1 MKLNFN
7 SIREFIKTTLNLT
20 NDVDIP
26 AAIEDIRSDIPFRG
40 PNVYIL
46 FVAII
51 IASVGLNV
59 NSIPV
64 IIGAM
69 LISPLMGPITGLGLG
84 LGTNDRELVLFSIKN
99 LLVMVGISLL
109 AATLYF
115 MLTPLEIDNPTEL
128 LARTRPTIYD
138 VFIALFGGLAGVL
151 ETARKDKGNVL
162 SGVAIATA
170 LMPPLCTVGYGIANL
185 SWQYTIGALFLF
197 SINCIFIALAAYL
210 MAKFLKFPVKPVE
223 QHRTRYYILSYGLV
237 ILLMVTSIF
246 TAYQVIRENEFTK
259 QANRFVKKNQTIGR
273 TYIYDS
279 QVNIDVKPYALE
291 LRLAGEALNDE
302 IREML
307 LRDAENYGIMRSQI
321 VMHEDATVDIDRFN
335 ETELVK
341 NLIATNAA
349 NMQER
354 DDSIKVLNARIAHY
368 AQQELPAK
376 QLAEELQV
384 QLPTITRLTLAKGTM
399 LEQNV
404 VMTDEQVVVVAHC
417 SEMPSEEEKTRVYE
431 WLKVRLQVTNL
442 EIIFDQE
449 AGAENTINAE

>member
-7 SIREFIKTTLNLT
+7 TVREFLKTTLNLT

-26 AAIEDIRSDIPFRG
+26 AASENIRKNIPFRG

-109 AATLYF
+109 AATMYF

-151 ETARKDKGNVL
+151 ETARKEKGTVI

-185 SWQYTIGALFLF
+185 SWQYTVGALFLF
-197 SINCIFIALAAYL
+197 SINCIFIAMAAYL
-210 MAKFLKFPVKPVE
+210 MAKFLKFPMKNVE
-223 QHRTRYYILSYGLV
+223 QHRTRYFILSYALV
-237 ILLMVTSIF
+237 ILLAAISIF
-246 TAYQVIRENEFTK
+246 TGYHVIRENDFTK
-259 QANRFVKKNQTIGR
+259 LANRFVKKNQNIGK

-279 QVNIDVKPYALE
+279 QVNIDTKPYMLE
-291 LRLAGEALNDE
+291 LRLAGETLNEDTK
-302 IREML
+302 EML

-321 VMHEDATVDIDRFN
+321 VIHEDATVQVDRFN
-335 ETELVK
+335 ETEIVK
-341 NLIATNAA
+341 NLIATNAS
-349 NMQER
+349 NIQVR
-354 DDSIKVLNARIAHY
+354 DDSIRVLNAQIAAY
-368 AQQELPAK
+368 KRQELPAK

-384 QLPTITRLTLAKGTM
+384 QLPSIIRLTLAKGTA
-399 LEQNV
+399 LEQNM
-404 VMTDEQVVVVAHC
+404 VMSEEQVVVVAHC
-417 SEMPSEEEKTRVYE
+417 SEMPSEEEKTRLYE
-431 WLKVRLQVTNL
+431 WLKVRLQIDSL
-442 EIIFDQE
+442 EIIFDT
-449 AGAENTINAE
+449 ENQ

>member
-7 SIREFIKTTLNLT
+7 TVREFLKTTLNLT

-26 AAIEDIRSDIPFRG
+26 AASENIRKNIPFRG

-46 FVAII
+46 FSAVI

-69 LISPLMGPITGLGLG
+69 LISPLMGPIIGLGLG

-109 AATLYF
+109 AATMYF

-151 ETARKDKGNVL
+151 ETARKEKGTVI

-185 SWQYTIGALFLF
+185 SWQYTVGALFLF
-197 SINCIFIALAAYL
+197 SINCIFIAMAAYL
-210 MAKFLKFPVKPVE
+210 MAKFLKFPVKTVE
-223 QHRTRYYILSYGLV
+223 QHRTRYFILSYALV
-237 ILLMVTSIF
+237 ILLAATSIF
-246 TAYQVIRENEFTK
+246 TGYHVIRENDFTK
-259 QANRFVKKNQTIGR
+259 MANRFVKKNQNIGK

-279 QVNIDVKPYALE
+279 QVNIDSKPYMLE
-291 LRLAGEALNDE
+291 LRLAGETLNEDTK
-302 IREML
+302 EML

-321 VMHEDATVDIDRFN
+321 VIHEDATVQVDRFN
-335 ETELVK
+335 ETEIVK
-341 NLIATNAA
+341 NLMATNAS
-349 NMQER
+349 NVQVR
-354 DDSIKVLNARIAHY
+354 DDSIKVLNAQIAHY
-368 AQQELPAK
+368 KQQELPAK

-384 QLPTITRLTLAKGTM
+384 QLPSITRLTLARGTA

-404 VMTDEQVVVVAHC
+404 VMSEEQVVVVAHC

-431 WLKVRLQVTNL
+431 WLKIRLQIDGL
-442 EIIFDQE
+442 EIIFD
-449 AGAENTINAE
+449 AETL

>member
-1 MKLNFN
+1 MKVNFN
-7 SIREFIKTTLNLT
+7 TVREFLKTTLNLT

-26 AAIEDIRSDIPFRG
+26 AASENIRKNIPFRG

-46 FVAII
+46 IVAII

-115 MLTPLEIDNPTEL
+115 ILTPLEIDNPTEL

-151 ETARKDKGNVL
+151 ETARKEKGTVI

-197 SINCIFIALAAYL
+197 SINCIFIAMAAYL
-210 MAKFLKFPVKPVE
+210 MAKFLKFPVKTVE
-223 QHRTRYYILSYGLV
+223 EHRTRYFILSYALV
-237 ILLMVTSIF
+237 ILLAATSIF
-246 TAYQVIRENEFTK
+246 TGYHVIRENDFTK
-259 QANRFVKKNQTIGR
+259 MANRFVKKNQNIGK

-279 QVNIDVKPYALE
+279 QVNIDTKPYMLE
-291 LRLAGEALNDE
+291 LRLAGETLNEDTK
-302 IREML
+302 EML

-321 VMHEDATVDIDRFN
+321 VIHEDATVQVDRFN
-335 ETELVK
+335 ETEIVK
-341 NLIATNAA
+341 NLMATNAS
-349 NMQER
+349 NVQVR
-354 DDSIKVLNARIAHY
+354 DDSIKVLNAQIAHY
-368 AQQELPAK
+368 KQQELPAK

-384 QLPTITRLTLAKGTM
+384 QLPSITRLTLARGTA

-404 VMTDEQVVVVAHC
+404 VMSEEQVVVVAHC
-417 SEMPSEEEKTRVYE
+417 SEMPSEEEKVRVYE
-431 WLKVRLQVTNL
+431 WLKIRLQVEDL
-442 EIIFDQE
+442 EIIFDTE
-449 AGAENTINAE
+449 TL

>member
-7 SIREFIKTTLNLT
+7 IREFLTDTLNLT
-20 NDVDIP
+20 NYVDIP
-26 AAIEDIRSDIPFRG
+26 AANDNIRKNIPFKG

-46 FVAII
+46 FAAVI

-69 LISPLMGPITGLGLG
+69 LISPLMGPIIGLGLG
-84 LGTNDRELVLFSIKN
+84 LGTNDRDLVLFSIKN

-138 VFIALFGGLAGVL
+138 VFIALFGGMAGVL
-151 ETARKDKGNVL
+151 ETARKEKGTVI

-170 LMPPLCTVGYGIANL
+170 LMPPLCTVGYGIANM

-197 SINCIFIALAAYL
+197 SINCIFIAMAAYL
-210 MAKFLKFPVKPVE
+210 MAKFLKFPVLTVE
-223 QHRTRYYILSYGLV
+223 QNRRRYYILSYGLV
-237 ILLMVTSIF
+237 ILLAGTSVVTG
-246 TAYQVIRENEFTK
+246 YQVIRENEFTK
-259 QANRFVKKNQTIGR
+259 NANRFVKKNHTIGK

-279 QVNIDVKPYALE
+279 QVDIDSKPYMLE
-291 LRLAGEALNDE
+291 LRLAGETLNDDT
-302 IREML
+302 REML

-321 VMHEDATVDIDRFN
+321 VIHEDATVQVDRFN

-341 NLIATNAA
+341 SLIATNT
-349 NMQER
+349 NNIQVR
-354 DDSIKVLNARIAHY
+354 DDSIKVLNAQLENY
-368 AQQELPAK
+368 KQQQLPAA
-376 QLAEELQV
+376 QLAAELQV
-384 QLPTITRLTLAKGTM
+384 QMPDIVRITMAKGTAV
-399 LEQNV
+399 EKDV
-404 VMTDEQVVVVAHC
+404 VTSENQVVVIVYC
-417 SEMPSEEEKTRVYE
+417 NKMPGETERAKVLE
-431 WLKVRLQVTNL
+431 WLKVRLQVEDI
-442 EIIFDQE
+442 EIIFE
-449 AGAENTINAE
+449 RA

>member
-7 SIREFIKTTLNLT
+7 TIREFLKNTLNLT
-20 NDVDIP
+20 DYVDIS
-26 AAIEDIRSDIPFRG
+26 AASENIRKNIPFRG

-115 MLTPLEIDNPTEL
+115 ILTPLEIDNPTEL

-151 ETARKDKGNVL
+151 ETARKEKGTVI

-197 SINCIFIALAAYL
+197 SINCIFIAMAAYL
-210 MAKFLKFPVKPVE
+210 MAKFLKFPVKTVE
-223 QHRTRYYILSYGLV
+223 QHRTRYFILSYGLV
-237 ILLMVTSIF
+237 ILLAATSIF
-246 TAYQVIRENEFTK
+246 TGYNVIRENDFTK
-259 QANRFVKKNQTIGR
+259 LANRFVKKNQNIGK

-279 QVNIDVKPYALE
+279 QVNIDSKPYMLE
-291 LRLAGEALNDE
+291 LRLAGETLNEDTK
-302 IREML
+302 EML

-321 VMHEDATVDIDRFN
+321 VIHEDATVQVDRFN
-335 ETELVK
+335 ETEIVK
-341 NLIATNAA
+341 NLMATNAS
-349 NMQER
+349 NIQVR
-354 DDSIKVLNARIAHY
+354 DDSIKVLNAQITAYKQR
-368 AQQELPAK
+368 ELPAK

-384 QLPTITRLTLAKGTM
+384 QLPSITRLTLAKGTA
-399 LEQNV
+399 LEQNM
-404 VMTDEQVVVVAHC
+404 VMSEEQVVVVAHC
-417 SEMPSEEEKTRVYE
+417 SEMPSEEEKARVYE
-431 WLKVRLQVTNL
+431 WLKVRLQIDSL
-442 EIIFDQE
+442 EIIFE
-449 AGAENTINAE
+449 EEN

>member
-7 SIREFIKTTLNLT
+7 TIREFLKTTLNLT
-20 NDVDIP
+20 DYVDIP
-26 AAIEDIRSDIPFRG
+26 AASENIRKNIPFRG

-151 ETARKDKGNVL
+151 ETARKEKGTVI

-197 SINCIFIALAAYL
+197 SINCIFIAMAAYL
-210 MAKFLKFPVKPVE
+210 MAKFLKFPVKTVE
-223 QHRTRYYILSYGLV
+223 QHRTRYFILSYALV
-237 ILLMVTSIF
+237 ILLAATSIF
-246 TAYQVIRENEFTK
+246 TGYHVIRENDFTK
-259 QANRFVKKNQTIGR
+259 LANRFVKKNQNIGK

-279 QVNIDVKPYALE
+279 QVNIDSKPYMLE
-291 LRLAGEALNDE
+291 LRLAGETLNEDTK
-302 IREML
+302 EML

-321 VMHEDATVDIDRFN
+321 VIHEDATVQGDRFN
-335 ETELVK
+335 ETEIVK
-341 NLIATNAA
+341 NLIATNAS
-349 NMQER
+349 NIQVR
-354 DDSIKVLNARIAHY
+354 DDSIKVLNAQIALY
-368 AQQELPAK
+368 KQQELPAK

-384 QLPTITRLTLAKGTM
+384 QLPSITRLTLAKGTA

-404 VMTDEQVVVVAHC
+404 VMSEEQVVVVAHC
-417 SEMPSEEEKTRVYE
+417 CEMPSEEEKTRVYE
-431 WLKVRLQVTNL
+431 WLKIRLQVEDL
-442 EIIFDQE
+442 EMLFEEEIP
-449 AGAENTINAE
+449 

>member
-7 SIREFIKTTLNLT
+7 TVREFLKTTLNLT
-20 NDVDIP
+20 NDVDIQ
-26 AAIEDIRSDIPFRG
+26 AASENIRKNIPFRG

-115 MLTPLEIDNPTEL
+115 ILTPLEIDNPTEL

-151 ETARKDKGNVL
+151 ETARKEKGTVI

-197 SINCIFIALAAYL
+197 SINCIFIAMAAYL
-210 MAKFLKFPVKPVE
+210 MAKFLKFPVKTVE
-223 QHRTRYYILSYGLV
+223 QHRTRYFILSYALV
-237 ILLMVTSIF
+237 ILLAATSIF
-246 TAYQVIRENEFTK
+246 TGYHVIRENDFTK
-259 QANRFVKKNQTIGR
+259 MANRFVKKNQNIGK

-279 QVNIDVKPYALE
+279 QVNIDTKPYMLE
-291 LRLAGEALNDE
+291 LRLAGETLNEDTK
-302 IREML
+302 EML

-321 VMHEDATVDIDRFN
+321 VIHEDATVQVDRFN
-335 ETELVK
+335 ETEIVK
-341 NLIATNAA
+341 NLMATNAS
-349 NMQER
+349 NVQVR
-354 DDSIKVLNARIAHY
+354 DDSIKVLNAQIAHY
-368 AQQELPAK
+368 KQQELPAK

-384 QLPTITRLTLAKGTM
+384 QLPSITRLTLARGTA

-404 VMTDEQVVVVAHC
+404 VMSEEQVVVVAHC
-417 SEMPSEEEKTRVYE
+417 SEMPSEEEKVRVYE
-431 WLKVRLQVTNL
+431 WLKIRLQVEDL
-442 EIIFDQE
+442 EIIFDTE
-449 AGAENTINAE
+449 TL

>member
-7 SIREFIKTTLNLT
+7 TVREFLKTTLNLT

-26 AAIEDIRSDIPFRG
+26 AASENIRKNIPFRG

-84 LGTNDRELVLFSIKN
+84 LGTNDGELVLFSIKN
-99 LLVMVGISLL
+99 LLIMVGISLL

-115 MLTPLEIDNPTEL
+115 ILTPLEIDNPTEL

-151 ETARKDKGNVL
+151 ETARKEKGTVI

-185 SWQYTIGALFLF
+185 SWRYTVGALFLF
-197 SINCIFIALAAYL
+197 SINCIFIAMAAYL
-210 MAKFLKFPVKPVE
+210 MAKFLKFPVKTVE
-223 QHRTRYYILSYGLV
+223 QHRTRFFILSYALV
-237 ILLMVTSIF
+237 ILLAATSIF
-246 TAYQVIRENEFTK
+246 TGYHVIRENDFTK
-259 QANRFVKKNQTIGR
+259 MANRFVKKNQNIGK

-279 QVNIDVKPYALE
+279 QVNIDSKPYMLE
-291 LRLAGEALNDE
+291 LRLAGETLNEDTK
-302 IREML
+302 EML

-321 VMHEDATVDIDRFN
+321 VIHEDATVQVDRFN
-335 ETELVK
+335 ETEIVK
-341 NLIATNAA
+341 NLMATNAS
-349 NMQER
+349 NVQVR
-354 DDSIKVLNARIAHY
+354 DDSIKVLNAQIAHY
-368 AQQELPAK
+368 KEQELPAK

-384 QLPTITRLTLAKGTM
+384 QLPSIMRLTLAKGTA

-404 VMTDEQVVVVAHC
+404 VMSEKQVVVVAHC
-417 SEMPSEEEKTRVYE
+417 SEMPSEEEKARVYE
-431 WLKVRLQVTNL
+431 WLKIRLQVADL
-442 EIIFDQE
+442 EMLFE
-449 AGAENTINAE
+449 EEN

>member
-7 SIREFIKTTLNLT
+7 TVREFLKTTLNLT
-20 NDVDIP
+20 NDVDIQ
-26 AAIEDIRSDIPFRG
+26 AASENIRKNIPFRG

-115 MLTPLEIDNPTEL
+115 ILTPLEIDNPTEL

-151 ETARKDKGNVL
+151 ETARKEKGTVI
-162 SGVAIATA
+162 SGVAISTA

-197 SINCIFIALAAYL
+197 SINCIFIAMAAYL
-210 MAKFLKFPVKPVE
+210 MAKFLKFPMKTVE
-223 QHRTRYYILSYGLV
+223 QHRTRYFILSYALV
-237 ILLMVTSIF
+237 ILLAATSIF
-246 TAYQVIRENEFTK
+246 TGYHVIRENDFTK
-259 QANRFVKKNQTIGR
+259 LANRFVKKNQNIGK

-279 QVNIDVKPYALE
+279 QVNIDSKPYMLE
-291 LRLAGEALNDE
+291 LRLAGETLNEDTK
-302 IREML
+302 EML

-321 VMHEDATVDIDRFN
+321 VIHEDATVQVDRFN
-335 ETELVK
+335 ETEIVK
-341 NLIATNAA
+341 NLMATNA
-349 NMQER
+349 NNIQVR
-354 DDSIKVLNARIAHY
+354 DDSIKVLNAQIAHY
-368 AQQELPAK
+368 KQQELPAK

-384 QLPTITRLTLAKGTM
+384 QLPSITRLTLAKGTA
-399 LEQNV
+399 LEQNM
-404 VMTDEQVVVVAHC
+404 VMSEEQVVVVAHC
-417 SEMPSEEEKTRVYE
+417 SEMPSEEEKARVYE
-431 WLKVRLQVTNL
+431 WLKIRLQIQDL
-442 EIIFDQE
+442 EIIFDYEE
-449 AGAENTINAE
+449 ALTE

>member
-7 SIREFIKTTLNLT
+7 TVREFLKTTLNLT

-26 AAIEDIRSDIPFRG
+26 AASENIRKNIPFRG

-151 ETARKDKGNVL
+151 ETARKEKGTVI

-185 SWQYTIGALFLF
+185 SWQYTVGALFLF
-197 SINCIFIALAAYL
+197 SINCIFIAMAAYL
-210 MAKFLKFPVKPVE
+210 MAKFLKFPMKTVE
-223 QHRTRYYILSYGLV
+223 QHRTRYFILSYALV
-237 ILLMVTSIF
+237 ILLAATSIF
-246 TAYQVIRENEFTK
+246 TGYHVIRENDFTK
-259 QANRFVKKNQTIGR
+259 LANRFVKKNQNIGK

-279 QVNIDVKPYALE
+279 QVNIDTKPYMLE
-291 LRLAGEALNDE
+291 LRLAGETLNEDTK
-302 IREML
+302 EML

-321 VMHEDATVDIDRFN
+321 VIHEDATVQVDRFN
-335 ETELVK
+335 ETEIVK
-341 NLIATNAA
+341 NLMATNAS
-349 NMQER
+349 NIQVR
-354 DDSIKVLNARIAHY
+354 DDSIKVLNAQIAAY
-368 AQQELPAK
+368 KRQELPAK

-384 QLPTITRLTLAKGTM
+384 QLPSITRLTLAKGTA
-399 LEQNV
+399 LEQNM
-404 VMTDEQVVVVAHC
+404 VMSEEQVVVVAHC
-417 SEMPSEEEKTRVYE
+417 SEMPSEEEKTRLYE
-431 WLKVRLQVTNL
+431 WLKVRLQIDSL
-442 EIIFDQE
+442 EIIFDT
-449 AGAENTINAE
+449 ENQ

>member
-7 SIREFIKTTLNLT
+7 TIREFLKTTLNLT
-20 NDVDIP
+20 DYVDIP
-26 AAIEDIRSDIPFRG
+26 AASENIRKNIPFRG

-151 ETARKDKGNVL
+151 ETARKEKGTVI

-197 SINCIFIALAAYL
+197 SINCIFIAMAAYL
-210 MAKFLKFPVKPVE
+210 MAKFLKFPVKTVE
-223 QHRTRYYILSYGLV
+223 QHRTRYFILSYALV
-237 ILLMVTSIF
+237 ILLAATSIF
-246 TAYQVIRENEFTK
+246 TGYHVIRENDFTK
-259 QANRFVKKNQTIGR
+259 LANRFVKKNQNIGK

-279 QVNIDVKPYALE
+279 QVNIDNKPYMLE
-291 LRLAGEALNDE
+291 LRLAGETLNEDTK
-302 IREML
+302 EML

-321 VMHEDATVDIDRFN
+321 VIHEDATVQVDRFN
-335 ETELVK
+335 ETEIVK
-341 NLIATNAA
+341 NLMATNAS
-349 NMQER
+349 NVQVR
-354 DDSIKVLNARIAHY
+354 DDSIKVLNAQITAYKQR
-368 AQQELPAK
+368 ELPAK
-376 QLAEELQV
+376 QLAEELKV
-384 QLPTITRLTLAKGTM
+384 QLPSITRLTLARGTA
-399 LEQNV
+399 LEQNM
-404 VMTDEQVVVVAHC
+404 VMSEEQVVVVAHC

-431 WLKVRLQVTNL
+431 WLKIRLQVEDL
-442 EIIFDQE
+442 EMLFEEEIP
-449 AGAENTINAE
+449 

>member
-7 SIREFIKTTLNLT
+7 TVREFLKTTLNLT
-20 NDVDIP
+20 NDVDIQ
-26 AAIEDIRSDIPFRG
+26 AASENIRKNIPFRG

-115 MLTPLEIDNPTEL
+115 ILTPLEIDNPTEL

-151 ETARKDKGNVL
+151 ETARKEKGTVI

-197 SINCIFIALAAYL
+197 SINCIFIAMAAYL
-210 MAKFLKFPVKPVE
+210 MAKFLKFPMKTVE
-223 QHRTRYYILSYGLV
+223 QHRTRYFILSYALV
-237 ILLMVTSIF
+237 ILLAATSIF
-246 TAYQVIRENEFTK
+246 TGYHVIRENDFTK
-259 QANRFVKKNQTIGR
+259 LANRFVKKNQNIGK

-279 QVNIDVKPYALE
+279 QVNIDTKPYMLE
-291 LRLAGEALNDE
+291 LRLAGETLNEDTK
-302 IREML
+302 EML

-321 VMHEDATVDIDRFN
+321 VIHEDATVQVDRFN
-335 ETELVK
+335 ETEIVK
-341 NLIATNAA
+341 NLMATNA
-349 NMQER
+349 NNIQVR
-354 DDSIKVLNARIAHY
+354 DDSIKVLNAQIAHY
-368 AQQELPAK
+368 KQQELPAK

-384 QLPTITRLTLAKGTM
+384 QLPSITRLTLAKGTA

-404 VMTDEQVVVVAHC
+404 VMSEEQVVVVAHC
-417 SEMPSEEEKTRVYE
+417 IKMPGEEEKARVYE
-431 WLKVRLQVTNL
+431 WLKIRLQIQDL
-442 EIIFDQE
+442 EIIFDYEE
-449 AGAENTINAE
+449 ALTE

>member
-7 SIREFIKTTLNLT
+7 SIREFLKTTLNLT

-26 AAIEDIRSDIPFRG
+26 TASENIRKNIPFRG

-69 LISPLMGPITGLGLG
+69 LISPLMGPIIGLGLG
-84 LGTNDRELVLFSIKN
+84 LGTNDRELVLFSIKH

-109 AATLYF
+109 AATMYF

-151 ETARKDKGNVL
+151 ETARKEKGTVI

-185 SWQYTIGALFLF
+185 SWRYTIGALFLF
-197 SINCIFIALAAYL
+197 SINCIFIAMAAYL
-210 MAKFLKFPVKPVE
+210 MAKFLKFPVKTVE
-223 QHRTRYYILSYGLV
+223 QHRTRYFILSYGLV
-237 ILLMVTSIF
+237 LALAVTSIV
-246 TAYQVIRENEFTK
+246 TGYHVIRENDFTK
-259 QANRFVKKNQTIGR
+259 LANRFVKKNQNIGK

-279 QVNIDVKPYALE
+279 QVNIDTKPYMLE
-291 LRLAGEALNDE
+291 LRLAGETLNDDTK
-302 IREML
+302 EML

-321 VMHEDATVDIDRFN
+321 VIHEDATVQVDRFN
-335 ETELVK
+335 ETEIVK
-341 NLIATNAA
+341 NLLATNAS
-349 NMQER
+349 NIQIRE
-354 DDSIKVLNARIAHY
+354 DSIKVLNAQIALY
-368 AQQELPAK
+368 KQQELPAK

-384 QLPTITRLTLAKGTM
+384 QLPSITRLTLARGTA

-404 VMTDEQVVVVAHC
+404 VMSEAQVVVVAHC
-417 SEMPSEEEKTRVYE
+417 SEMPSEEEKTRVYD
-431 WLKVRLQVTNL
+431 WLKIRLQVEDL
-442 EIIFDQE
+442 EMLFE
-449 AGAENTINAE
+449 EEN

>member
-7 SIREFIKTTLNLT
+7 TVREFLKTTLNLT

-26 AAIEDIRSDIPFRG
+26 AASENIRKNIPFRG

-115 MLTPLEIDNPTEL
+115 ILTPLEIDNPTEL

-151 ETARKDKGNVL
+151 ETARKEKGTVI

-185 SWQYTIGALFLF
+185 SWQYTVGALFLF
-197 SINCIFIALAAYL
+197 SINCIFIAMAAYL
-210 MAKFLKFPVKPVE
+210 MAKFLKFPMKTVE
-223 QHRTRYYILSYGLV
+223 QHRTRYFILSYALV
-237 ILLMVTSIF
+237 ILLAAISIF
-246 TAYQVIRENEFTK
+246 TGYHVIRENDFTK
-259 QANRFVKKNQTIGR
+259 LANRFVKKNQNIGK

-279 QVNIDVKPYALE
+279 QVNIDTKPYMLE
-291 LRLAGEALNDE
+291 LRLAGETLNEDTK
-302 IREML
+302 EML

-321 VMHEDATVDIDRFN
+321 VIHEDATVQVDRFN
-335 ETELVK
+335 ETEIVK
-341 NLIATNAA
+341 NLMATNAS
-349 NMQER
+349 NIQVR
-354 DDSIKVLNARIAHY
+354 DDSIRVLNAQIAAY
-368 AQQELPAK
+368 KRQELPAK

-384 QLPTITRLTLAKGTM
+384 QLPSITRLTLAKGTV

-404 VMTDEQVVVVAHC
+404 VMSEEQVVVVAHC
-417 SEMPSEEEKTRVYE
+417 SDMPNEEEKTRLYE
-431 WLKVRLQVTNL
+431 WLKVRLQIDSL
-442 EIIFDQE
+442 EIIFDT
-449 AGAENTINAE
+449 ENQ

>member
-7 SIREFIKTTLNLT
+7 TVREFLKTTLNLT
-20 NDVDIP
+20 NDVDIQ
-26 AAIEDIRSDIPFRG
+26 AASENIRKNIPFRG

-115 MLTPLEIDNPTEL
+115 ILTPLEIDNPTEL

-151 ETARKDKGNVL
+151 ETARKEKGTVL

-197 SINCIFIALAAYL
+197 SINCIFIAMAAYL
-210 MAKFLKFPVKPVE
+210 MAKFLKFPMKTVE
-223 QHRTRYYILSYGLV
+223 EHRTRYFILSYALV
-237 ILLMVTSIF
+237 ILLAATSIF
-246 TAYQVIRENEFTK
+246 TGYHVIRENDFTK
-259 QANRFVKKNQTIGR
+259 MANRFVKKNQNIGK

-279 QVNIDVKPYALE
+279 QVNIDTKPYMLE
-291 LRLAGEALNDE
+291 LRLAGETLNEDTK
-302 IREML
+302 EML

-321 VMHEDATVDIDRFN
+321 VIHEDATVQVDRFN
-335 ETELVK
+335 ETEIVK
-341 NLIATNAA
+341 NLMATNAS
-349 NMQER
+349 NVQVR
-354 DDSIKVLNARIAHY
+354 DDSIKVLNAQIAHY
-368 AQQELPAK
+368 KQQELPAK

-384 QLPTITRLTLAKGTM
+384 QLPSITRLTLARGTA

-404 VMTDEQVVVVAHC
+404 VMSEEQVVVVAHC
-417 SEMPSEEEKTRVYE
+417 SEMPSEEEKVRVYE
-431 WLKVRLQVTNL
+431 WLKIRLQVEDL
-442 EIIFDQE
+442 EIIFDTE
-449 AGAENTINAE
+449 TL

>member
-7 SIREFIKTTLNLT
+7 TVREFLKTTLNLT
-20 NDVDIP
+20 NDVDIQ
-26 AAIEDIRSDIPFRG
+26 AASENIRKNIPFRG

-115 MLTPLEIDNPTEL
+115 ILTPLEIDNPTEL

-151 ETARKDKGNVL
+151 ETARKEKGTVI

-197 SINCIFIALAAYL
+197 SINCIFIAMAAYL
-210 MAKFLKFPVKPVE
+210 MAKFLKFPMKTVE
-223 QHRTRYYILSYGLV
+223 QHRTRYFILSYALV
-237 ILLMVTSIF
+237 ILLAATSIF
-246 TAYQVIRENEFTK
+246 TGYHVIRENDFTK
-259 QANRFVKKNQTIGR
+259 LANRFVKKNQNIGK

-279 QVNIDVKPYALE
+279 QVNIDTKPYMLE
-291 LRLAGEALNDE
+291 LRMAGETLNEDTK
-302 IREML
+302 EML

-321 VMHEDATVDIDRFN
+321 VIHEDATVQVDRFN
-335 ETELVK
+335 ETEIVK
-341 NLIATNAA
+341 NLMATNA
-349 NMQER
+349 NNIQVR
-354 DDSIKVLNARIAHY
+354 DDSIKVLNAQIAHY
-368 AQQELPAK
+368 KQQELPAK

-384 QLPTITRLTLAKGTM
+384 QLPSITRLTLAKGTA
-399 LEQNV
+399 LEQNM
-404 VMTDEQVVVVAHC
+404 VMSEEQVVVVAHC
-417 SEMPSEEEKTRVYE
+417 SEMPSEEEKARVYE
-431 WLKVRLQVTNL
+431 WLKIRLQIQDL
-442 EIIFDQE
+442 EIIFDYEE
-449 AGAENTINAE
+449 ALTE

>member
-7 SIREFIKTTLNLT
+7 TVREFLKTTLNLT

-26 AAIEDIRSDIPFRG
+26 AASENIRKNIPFRG

-151 ETARKDKGNVL
+151 ETARKEKGTVI

-185 SWQYTIGALFLF
+185 SWQYTVGALFLF
-197 SINCIFIALAAYL
+197 SINCIFIAMAAYL
-210 MAKFLKFPVKPVE
+210 MAKFLKFPMKTVE
-223 QHRTRYYILSYGLV
+223 QHRTRYFILSYALV
-237 ILLMVTSIF
+237 ILLAATSIF
-246 TAYQVIRENEFTK
+246 TGYHVIRENDFTK
-259 QANRFVKKNQTIGR
+259 LANRFVKKNQNIGK

-279 QVNIDVKPYALE
+279 QVNIDTKPYMLE
-291 LRLAGEALNDE
+291 LRLAGETLNEDTK
-302 IREML
+302 EML

-321 VMHEDATVDIDRFN
+321 LIHEDATVQVDRFN
-335 ETELVK
+335 ETEIVK
-341 NLIATNAA
+341 NLMATNAS
-349 NMQER
+349 NIQVR
-354 DDSIKVLNARIAHY
+354 DDSIKVLNAQIATY
-368 AQQELPAK
+368 KRQELPAK

-384 QLPTITRLTLAKGTM
+384 QLPSIIRLTLAKGTA

-404 VMTDEQVVVVAHC
+404 VMSEEQVVVVAHC
-417 SEMPSEEEKTRVYE
+417 SEMPSEEEKTRLYE
-431 WLKVRLQVTNL
+431 WLKVRLQIDSL
-442 EIIFDQE
+442 EIIFDT
-449 AGAENTINAE
+449 ENQ

>member
-7 SIREFIKTTLNLT
+7 TVREFLKTTLNLT
-20 NDVDIP
+20 NDVDIQ
-26 AAIEDIRSDIPFRG
+26 AASENIRKNIPFRG

-115 MLTPLEIDNPTEL
+115 ILTPLEIDNPTEL

-151 ETARKDKGNVL
+151 ETARKEKGTVI

-197 SINCIFIALAAYL
+197 SINCIFIAMAAYL
-210 MAKFLKFPVKPVE
+210 MAKFLKFPMKTVE
-223 QHRTRYYILSYGLV
+223 QHRTRYFILSYALV
-237 ILLMVTSIF
+237 ILLAATSIF
-246 TAYQVIRENEFTK
+246 TGYHVIRENDFTK
-259 QANRFVKKNQTIGR
+259 LANRFVKKNQNIGK

-279 QVNIDVKPYALE
+279 QVNIDTKPYMLE
-291 LRLAGEALNDE
+291 LRLAGETLNEDTK
-302 IREML
+302 EML

-321 VMHEDATVDIDRFN
+321 VIHEDATVQVDRFN
-335 ETELVK
+335 ETEIVK
-341 NLIATNAA
+341 NLMATNA
-349 NMQER
+349 NNIQVR
-354 DDSIKVLNARIAHY
+354 DDSIKVLNAQIAHY
-368 AQQELPAK
+368 KQQELPAK

-384 QLPTITRLTLAKGTM
+384 QLPSITRLTLAKGTA
-399 LEQNV
+399 LEQNM
-404 VMTDEQVVVVAHC
+404 VMSEEQVVVVAHC

-431 WLKVRLQVTNL
+431 WLKIRLQIQDL
-442 EIIFDQE
+442 EIIFDYEE
-449 AGAENTINAE
+449 ALTE

>member
-1 MKLNFN
+1 MKVNFN
-7 SIREFIKTTLNLT
+7 TVREFLKTTLNLT
-20 NDVDIP
+20 NDVDIQ
-26 AAIEDIRSDIPFRG
+26 AAIEDIRSNIPFRG

-115 MLTPLEIDNPTEL
+115 ILTPLEIDNPTEL

-151 ETARKDKGNVL
+151 ETARKEKGTVL

-197 SINCIFIALAAYL
+197 SINCIFIAMAAYL
-210 MAKFLKFPVKPVE
+210 MAKFLKFPMKTVE
-223 QHRTRYYILSYGLV
+223 QHRTRYFILSYALV
-237 ILLMVTSIF
+237 ILLAATSIF
-246 TAYQVIRENEFTK
+246 TGYHVIRENDFTK
-259 QANRFVKKNQTIGR
+259 MANRFVKKNQNIGK

-279 QVNIDVKPYALE
+279 QVNIDSKPYMLE
-291 LRLAGEALNDE
+291 LRLAGETLNEDTK
-302 IREML
+302 EML

-321 VMHEDATVDIDRFN
+321 VIHEDATVQVDRFN
-335 ETELVK
+335 ETEIVK
-341 NLIATNAA
+341 NLMATNAS
-349 NMQER
+349 NVQVR
-354 DDSIKVLNARIAHY
+354 DDSIKVLNAQIAHY
-368 AQQELPAK
+368 KQQELPAK

-384 QLPTITRLTLAKGTM
+384 QLPSITRLTLARGTA

-404 VMTDEQVVVVAHC
+404 VMSEEQVVVVAHC

-431 WLKVRLQVTNL
+431 WLKIRLQIDGL
-442 EIIFDQE
+442 EIIFDTE
-449 AGAENTINAE
+449 TL

>member
-7 SIREFIKTTLNLT
+7 TVREFLKITLNLT

-26 AAIEDIRSDIPFRG
+26 AASENIRKNIPFRG

-115 MLTPLEIDNPTEL
+115 ILTPLEIDNPTEL

-151 ETARKDKGNVL
+151 ETARKEKGTVI

-197 SINCIFIALAAYL
+197 SINCIFIAMAAYL
-210 MAKFLKFPVKPVE
+210 MAKFLKFPMKTVE
-223 QHRTRYYILSYGLV
+223 EHRTRYFILSYALV
-237 ILLMVTSIF
+237 ILLAATSIF
-246 TAYQVIRENEFTK
+246 TGYHVIRENDFTK
-259 QANRFVKKNQTIGR
+259 MANQFVKKNQNIGK

-279 QVNIDVKPYALE
+279 QVNIDTKPYMLE
-291 LRLAGEALNDE
+291 LRLAGETLNEDTK
-302 IREML
+302 EML

-321 VMHEDATVDIDRFN
+321 VIHEDATVQVDRFN
-335 ETELVK
+335 ETEIVK
-341 NLIATNAA
+341 NLMATNAS
-349 NMQER
+349 NVQVR
-354 DDSIKVLNARIAHY
+354 DDSIKVLNAQIAHY
-368 AQQELPAK
+368 KQQELPAK

-384 QLPTITRLTLAKGTM
+384 QLPSITRLTLARGTA

-404 VMTDEQVVVVAHC
+404 VMSEEQVVVVVHC
-417 SEMPSEEEKTRVYE
+417 SEMPSEEEKVRVYE
-431 WLKVRLQVTNL
+431 WLKIRLQVEDL
-442 EIIFDQE
+442 EIIFDTE
-449 AGAENTINAE
+449 TL

>member
-7 SIREFIKTTLNLT
+7 TIREFLKNTLNLT

-26 AAIEDIRSDIPFRG
+26 AAIEDIRSNIPFRG

-115 MLTPLEIDNPTEL
+115 ILTPLEIDNPTEL

-151 ETARKDKGNVL
+151 ETARKEKGTVI

-197 SINCIFIALAAYL
+197 SINCIFIAMAAYL
-210 MAKFLKFPVKPVE
+210 MAKFLKFPVKTVE
-223 QHRTRYYILSYGLV
+223 QHRTRYFILSYGLV
-237 ILLMVTSIF
+237 ILLAATSIF
-246 TAYQVIRENEFTK
+246 TGYNVIRENDFTK
-259 QANRFVKKNQTIGR
+259 LANRFVKKNQNIGK

-279 QVNIDVKPYALE
+279 QVNIDSKPYMLE
-291 LRLAGEALNDE
+291 LRLAGETLNEDTK
-302 IREML
+302 EML

-321 VMHEDATVDIDRFN
+321 VIHEDATVQVDRFN
-335 ETELVK
+335 ETEIVK
-341 NLIATNAA
+341 NLMATNAS
-349 NMQER
+349 NVQIR
-354 DDSIKVLNARIAHY
+354 DDSIKVLNAQLTAYKQR
-368 AQQELPAK
+368 ELPAK

-384 QLPTITRLTLAKGTM
+384 QLPIITRLTLAKGTA
-399 LEQNV
+399 LEQNM
-404 VMTDEQVVVVAHC
+404 VMSEEQVVVVAHC
-417 SEMPSEEEKTRVYE
+417 SEMPSEEEKARVYE
-431 WLKVRLQVTNL
+431 WLKIRLQVEDL
-442 EIIFDQE
+442 EMLFE
-449 AGAENTINAE
+449 E

>member
-7 SIREFIKTTLNLT
+7 TVREFLKITLNLT

-26 AAIEDIRSDIPFRG
+26 AASENIRKNIPFRG

-115 MLTPLEIDNPTEL
+115 ILTPLEIDNPTEL

-151 ETARKDKGNVL
+151 ETARKEKGTVL

-197 SINCIFIALAAYL
+197 SINCIFIAMAAYL
-210 MAKFLKFPVKPVE
+210 MAKFLKFPVKTVE
-223 QHRTRYYILSYGLV
+223 EHRTRYFILSYALV
-237 ILLMVTSIF
+237 ILLAATSIF
-246 TAYQVIRENEFTK
+246 TGYHVIRENDFTK
-259 QANRFVKKNQTIGR
+259 MANRFVKKNQNIGK

-279 QVNIDVKPYALE
+279 QVNIDTKPYMLE
-291 LRLAGEALNDE
+291 LRLAGETLNEDTK
-302 IREML
+302 EML

-321 VMHEDATVDIDRFN
+321 VIHEDATVQVDRFN
-335 ETELVK
+335 ETEIVK
-341 NLIATNAA
+341 NLMATNAS
-349 NMQER
+349 NVQVR
-354 DDSIKVLNARIAHY
+354 DDSIKVLNAQIAHY
-368 AQQELPAK
+368 KQQELPAK

-384 QLPTITRLTLAKGTM
+384 QLPSITRLTLARGTA

-404 VMTDEQVVVVAHC
+404 VMSEEQVVVVAHC
-417 SEMPSEEEKTRVYE
+417 SEMPSEEEKVRVYE
-431 WLKVRLQVTNL
+431 WLKIRLQVEDL
-442 EIIFDQE
+442 EIIFDTE
-449 AGAENTINAE
+449 TL

>member
-7 SIREFIKTTLNLT
+7 TIREFLKTTLNLT
-20 NDVDIP
+20 DYVDIP
-26 AAIEDIRSDIPFRG
+26 AASENIRKNIPFRG

-151 ETARKDKGNVL
+151 ETARKEKGTVI

-197 SINCIFIALAAYL
+197 SINCIFIAMAAYL
-210 MAKFLKFPVKPVE
+210 MAKFLKFPVKTVE
-223 QHRTRYYILSYGLV
+223 QHRTRYFILSYALV
-237 ILLMVTSIF
+237 ILLAATSIF
-246 TAYQVIRENEFTK
+246 TGYNVIRENDFTK
-259 QANRFVKKNQTIGR
+259 LANRFVKKNQNIGK

-279 QVNIDVKPYALE
+279 QVNIDNKPYMLE
-291 LRLAGEALNDE
+291 LRLAGETLNEDTK
-302 IREML
+302 EML

-321 VMHEDATVDIDRFN
+321 VIHEDATVQVDRFN
-335 ETELVK
+335 ETEIVK
-341 NLIATNAA
+341 NLMATNAS
-349 NMQER
+349 NVQVR
-354 DDSIKVLNARIAHY
+354 DDSIKVLNAQITAYKQR
-368 AQQELPAK
+368 ELPAK

-384 QLPTITRLTLAKGTM
+384 QLPSITRLTLARGTA
-399 LEQNV
+399 LEQNM
-404 VMTDEQVVVVAHC
+404 VMSEEQVVVVAHC

-431 WLKVRLQVTNL
+431 WLKIRLQVEDL
-442 EIIFDQE
+442 EMLFEEEIP
-449 AGAENTINAE
+449 

>member
-7 SIREFIKTTLNLT
+7 TVREFLKTTLNLT
-20 NDVDIP
+20 NDVDIS
-26 AAIEDIRSDIPFRG
+26 AASENIRKNIPFRG

-115 MLTPLEIDNPTEL
+115 ILTPLEIDNPTEL

-151 ETARKDKGNVL
+151 ETARREKGTVL

-185 SWQYTIGALFLF
+185 SWQYTVGALFLF
-197 SINCIFIALAAYL
+197 SINCIFIAMAAYL
-210 MAKFLKFPVKPVE
+210 MAKFLKFPVKTVE
-223 QHRTRYYILSYGLV
+223 QHRTRYFLLSYALV
-237 ILLMVTSIF
+237 ILLAATSIF
-246 TAYQVIRENEFTK
+246 TGYHVIRENDFTK
-259 QANRFVKKNQTIGR
+259 MANRFVKKNQNIGK

-279 QVNIDVKPYALE
+279 QVNIDSKPYMLE
-291 LRLAGEALNDE
+291 LRLAGETLNEDTK
-302 IREML
+302 EML

-321 VMHEDATVDIDRFN
+321 VIHEDATVQVDRFN
-335 ETELVK
+335 ETEIVK
-341 NLIATNAA
+341 NLMATNAS
-349 NMQER
+349 NVQVR
-354 DDSIKVLNARIAHY
+354 DDSIKVLNAQIAHY
-368 AQQELPAK
+368 KQQELPAK

-384 QLPTITRLTLAKGTM
+384 QLPSIMRLTLARGTA

-404 VMTDEQVVVVAHC
+404 VMSEEQVVVVAHC

-431 WLKVRLQVTNL
+431 WLKIRLQIDSI
-442 EIIFDQE
+442 EIIFDT
-449 AGAENTINAE
+449 ENQ

>member
-1 MKLNFN
+1 MLNQICTMKVNFN
-7 SIREFIKTTLNLT
+7 TVREFLKTTLNLT
-20 NDVDIP
+20 NDVDIQ
-26 AAIEDIRSDIPFRG
+26 AAIEDIRSNIPFRG

-115 MLTPLEIDNPTEL
+115 ILTPLEIENPTEL

-151 ETARKDKGNVL
+151 ETARKEKGTVL

-197 SINCIFIALAAYL
+197 SINCIFIAMAAYL
-210 MAKFLKFPVKPVE
+210 MAKFLKFPVKTVE
-223 QHRTRYYILSYGLV
+223 QHRTRYFILSYALV
-237 ILLMVTSIF
+237 ILLAATSIF
-246 TAYQVIRENEFTK
+246 TGYHVIRENDFTK
-259 QANRFVKKNQTIGR
+259 MANRFVKKNQNIGK

-279 QVNIDVKPYALE
+279 QVNIDSKPYMLE
-291 LRLAGEALNDE
+291 LRLAGETLNEDTK
-302 IREML
+302 EML

-321 VMHEDATVDIDRFN
+321 VIHEDATVQVDRFN
-335 ETELVK
+335 ETEIVK
-341 NLIATNAA
+341 NLMATNAS
-349 NMQER
+349 NVQVR
-354 DDSIKVLNARIAHY
+354 DDSIKVLNAQIAHY
-368 AQQELPAK
+368 KQQELPAK

-384 QLPTITRLTLAKGTM
+384 QLPSITRLTLARGTA

-404 VMTDEQVVVVAHC
+404 VMSEEQVVVVAHC

-431 WLKVRLQVTNL
+431 WLKIRLQIDGL
-442 EIIFDQE
+442 EIIFDTE
-449 AGAENTINAE
+449 TL

>member
-7 SIREFIKTTLNLT
+7 TVREFLKITLNLT

-26 AAIEDIRSDIPFRG
+26 AASENIRKNIPFRG

-115 MLTPLEIDNPTEL
+115 IVTPLEIDNPTEL

-151 ETARKDKGNVL
+151 ETARKEKGTVL

-197 SINCIFIALAAYL
+197 SINCIFIAMAAYL
-210 MAKFLKFPVKPVE
+210 MAKFLKFPVKTVE
-223 QHRTRYYILSYGLV
+223 QHRTRYFILSYALV
-237 ILLMVTSIF
+237 ILLAATSIF
-246 TAYQVIRENEFTK
+246 TGYHVIRENDFTK
-259 QANRFVKKNQTIGR
+259 MANRFVKKNQNIGK

-279 QVNIDVKPYALE
+279 QVNIDTKPYMLE
-291 LRLAGEALNDE
+291 LRLAGETLNEDTK
-302 IREML
+302 EML

-321 VMHEDATVDIDRFN
+321 VIHEDATVQVDRFN
-335 ETELVK
+335 ETEIVK
-341 NLIATNAA
+341 NLMATNAS
-349 NMQER
+349 NVQVR
-354 DDSIKVLNARIAHY
+354 DDSIKVLNAQIAHY
-368 AQQELPAK
+368 KQQELPAK

-384 QLPTITRLTLAKGTM
+384 QLPSITRLTLARGTA

-404 VMTDEQVVVVAHC
+404 VMSEEQVVVVAHC
-417 SEMPSEEEKTRVYE
+417 SEMPSEEEKVRVYE
-431 WLKVRLQVTNL
+431 WLKIRLQVEDL
-442 EIIFDQE
+442 EIIFD
-449 AGAENTINAE
+449 TDTL

>member
-7 SIREFIKTTLNLT
+7 IKEFVKNTLNLS
-20 NDVDIP
+20 DYVDIP
-26 AAIEDIRSDIPFRG
+26 AASENIRKNVPFRG

-69 LISPLMGPITGLGLG
+69 LISPLMGPIIGLGLG

-151 ETARKDKGNVL
+151 ETARKEKGTVI

-185 SWQYTIGALFLF
+185 SWQYTVGALFLF
-197 SINCIFIALAAYL
+197 SINCIFIAMAAYL
-210 MAKFLKFPVKPVE
+210 MAKFLKFPMKTVE
-223 QHRTRYYILSYGLV
+223 QHRTRYFILSYALV
-237 ILLMVTSIF
+237 ILLAATSIF
-246 TAYQVIRENEFTK
+246 TGYHVIRENDFTK
-259 QANRFVKKNQTIGR
+259 LANRFVKKNQNIGK

-279 QVNIDVKPYALE
+279 QVNIDSKPYTLE
-291 LRLAGEALNDE
+291 LRLAGETLNEDTK
-302 IREML
+302 EML

-321 VMHEDATVDIDRFN
+321 VIHEDATVQVDRFN
-335 ETELVK
+335 ETEIVK
-341 NLIATNAA
+341 NLIATNAS
-349 NMQER
+349 NIQVR
-354 DDSIKVLNARIAHY
+354 DDSIRVLNAQIAHY
-368 AQQELPAK
+368 KQQELPAK

-384 QLPTITRLTLAKGTM
+384 QLPSITRLTLAKGTA
-399 LEQNV
+399 LAQNI
-404 VMTDEQVVVVAHC
+404 VMSEEQVVVVAHC
-417 SEMPSEEEKTRVYE
+417 SEMPSEEEKTRLYE
-431 WLKVRLQVTNL
+431 WLKVRLQIDSL
-442 EIIFDQE
+442 EIIFDTE
-449 AGAENTINAE
+449 IL

>member
-7 SIREFIKTTLNLT
+7 TIREFLKNTLNLT

-26 AAIEDIRSDIPFRG
+26 AASENIRKNIPFRG

-115 MLTPLEIDNPTEL
+115 ILTPLEIDNPTEL

-151 ETARKDKGNVL
+151 ETARKEKGTVI

-197 SINCIFIALAAYL
+197 SINCIFIAMAAYL
-210 MAKFLKFPVKPVE
+210 MAKFLKFPVKTVE
-223 QHRTRYYILSYGLV
+223 QHRTRYFILSYGLV
-237 ILLMVTSIF
+237 ILLAATSIF
-246 TAYQVIRENEFTK
+246 TGYNVIRENDFTK
-259 QANRFVKKNQTIGR
+259 LANRFVKKNQNIGK

-279 QVNIDVKPYALE
+279 QVNIDSKPYMLE
-291 LRLAGEALNDE
+291 LRLAGETLNEDTK
-302 IREML
+302 EML

-321 VMHEDATVDIDRFN
+321 VIHEDATVQVDRFN
-335 ETELVK
+335 ETEIVK
-341 NLIATNAA
+341 NLMATNAS
-349 NMQER
+349 NVQVR
-354 DDSIKVLNARIAHY
+354 DDSIKVLNAQITAYKQR
-368 AQQELPAK
+368 ELPAK

-384 QLPTITRLTLAKGTM
+384 QLPSITRLTLAKGTA
-399 LEQNV
+399 LEQNM
-404 VMTDEQVVVVAHC
+404 VMSEEQVVVVAHC
-417 SEMPSEEEKTRVYE
+417 SEMPSEEEKARVYE
-431 WLKVRLQVTNL
+431 WLKVRLQIDSL
-442 EIIFDQE
+442 EIIFE
-449 AGAENTINAE
+449 EEN